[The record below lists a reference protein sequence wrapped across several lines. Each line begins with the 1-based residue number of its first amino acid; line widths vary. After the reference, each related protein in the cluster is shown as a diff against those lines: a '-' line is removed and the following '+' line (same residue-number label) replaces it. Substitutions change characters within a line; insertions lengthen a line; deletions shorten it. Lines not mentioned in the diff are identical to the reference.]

1 MNRIFRDAMYDG
13 YRGGDVAY
21 KSDKYESKE
30 LLLKVIMEKCKIS
43 ESDLDDISI
52 VKRKLREEN
61 INDILNES

>member
-1 MNRIFRDAMYDG
+1 MNRIFRDSMYRDS
-13 YRGGDVAY
+13 GDVIH

-30 LLLKVIMEKCKIS
+30 LLLKIIMEKCKIS
-43 ESDLDDISI
+43 ESDLEDISI

>member
-1 MNRIFRDAMYDG
+1 MNRIFRDAMYRDS
-13 YRGGDVAY
+13 GGGVMH

-30 LLLKVIMEKCKIS
+30 LLLKIIMEKCKIS
-43 ESDLDDISI
+43 ESDLEDISI